1 MLIKCP
7 ACTKTQDDINKE
19 FLENKKGSKR
29 KKKNTSKKNLDDNGK
44 CLYCLDEGYINI
56 Y

>member
-19 FLENKKGSKR
+19 FLENKK
-29 KKKNTSKKNLDDNGK
+29 KKKKEIKNKDENDK
-44 CLYCLDEGYINI
+44 CLYCLDEGYISI